1 MKKFGLLLIALFY
14 ISRLSACTNLIVGKK
29 ASADGSVMVTY
40 SDDSFGKYGY
50 LCHFPAGVHEKG
62 AMKAVYDWETRKYLG
77 EIPEAP
83 QTFQVVGN
91 INEFQLCICESTFGG
106 REELCQANGIMDYGN
121 LIYTSLQRCKSAREA
136 IQLMDKLAQEYGYFS
151 TGESFSIC
159 DKNEAWIMEMI
170 GKGKNS
176 KGAVWVAVRI
186 PDDCISGHAN
196 QSRITTFAL
205 NDKDNCLYS
214 QDVISFAREKGY
226 FSGKD
231 EDFSFR
237 EAYDPIDFNGIRHC
251 DARIWSFFR
260 KFDLGMDEYL
270 PYIDGD
276 KSASNL
282 PLYIHVDHKVSLREL
297 KNAMR
302 DHYEGTMLDMTSDI
316 GAGGWLMPYRPS
328 PNNFTDANG
337 TRLFHERPIATQQTA
352 FTLVSQLRDWLPDAV
367 GGLMWFGA
375 DDSNM
380 IAFVPVYCSVNQIPT
395 AFARETSNATDFN
408 MKSAYWLCN
417 LVSNF
422 VYPRYSAMMPDLRKV
437 QKELED
443 SYENQQK
450 KVEQDVQSMDAI
462 SLVAYL
468 NKVTN
473 DATELMMEKWTNLF
487 GYLVVK
493 HNDMAVKLE
502 EDGKFDSISDEKVK
516 VKRPGYAK
524 QFYDFISETTGTR
537 YRER

>member
-1 MKKFGLLLIALFY
+1 MKKFGLILIALFY

-50 LCHFPAGVHEKG
+50 LCHFPASVHEKG

-231 EDFSFR
+231 
-237 EAYDPIDFNGIRHC
+237 
-251 DARIWSFFR
+251 
-260 KFDLGMDEYL
+260 
-270 PYIDGD
+270 
-276 KSASNL
+276 
-282 PLYIHVDHKVSLREL
+282 
-297 KNAMR
+297 
-302 DHYEGTMLDMTSDI
+302 
-316 GAGGWLMPYRPS
+316 
-328 PNNFTDANG
+328 
-337 TRLFHERPIATQQTA
+337 
-352 FTLVSQLRDWLPDAV
+352 
-367 GGLMWFGA
+367 
-375 DDSNM
+375 
-380 IAFVPVYCSVNQIPT
+380 
-395 AFARETSNATDFN
+395 
-408 MKSAYWLCN
+408 
-417 LVSNF
+417 
-422 VYPRYSAMMPDLRKV
+422 
-437 QKELED
+437 
-443 SYENQQK
+443 
-450 KVEQDVQSMDAI
+450 AI
-462 SLVAYL
+462 Y
-468 NKVTN
+468 
-473 DATELMMEKWTNLF
+473 
-487 GYLVVK
+487 
-493 HNDMAVKLE
+493 
-502 EDGKFDSISDEKVK
+502 
-516 VKRPGYAK
+516 
-524 QFYDFISETTGTR
+524 
-537 YRER
+537 